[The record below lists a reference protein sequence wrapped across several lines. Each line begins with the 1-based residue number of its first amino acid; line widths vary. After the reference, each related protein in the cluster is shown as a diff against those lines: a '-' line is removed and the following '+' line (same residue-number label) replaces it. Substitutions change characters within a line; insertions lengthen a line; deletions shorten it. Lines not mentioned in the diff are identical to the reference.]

1 MRIFKR
7 VLIGLGVLLALIVA
21 SVAFMFCTQSGLKLA
36 LWAARPSLPQLVGIS
51 AEGTLLNLKASDVQ
65 WQQPGVDFTGAFGWR
80 LNTSKLF
87 DGEIVFDEI
96 YLKESLLTV
105 ETAKMAVS
113 EESPQDTEA
122 AAQEGDLRSIIPTR
136 IESLLID
143 HFTVTVNGAPFDIER
158 FISKL
163 AWDTQGVEIS
173 ELNLKALWNKQPVTL
188 TGRVDTSQRGRLL
201 HLQDLIAQVGPN
213 HLKTKGFVR
222 FHSKVPNLELD
233 VELNAPDFSAVLSQ
247 MKGNAKGRIRLT
259 GPVLMP
265 LIDADFQLNRFA
277 MPDLS
282 IDRFVLNGAL
292 STEEISAG
300 GIDLKVSGIRSAGTV
315 IDDVTANIAGSPEA
329 HETTLRVRAQ
339 GFDIGALLG
348 GSLNDTY
355 TIWTGA
361 LKKLNMQ
368 GPYGPIKLDEAL
380 PIVFNVDT
388 LNVDIS
394 PFCLSHP
401 QWGVCSR
408 KAFTYNATE
417 KESMTLKV
425 DVTRFDLGFLRYFSP
440 QELYAKGTITATAD
454 IVVPKGHS
462 ALPQLVFNVSGK
474 KLQTRYRMPESDF
487 VVNYDAVNFNGG
499 HDGQNVHADWR
510 IQLTDNGEF
519 VGDVDIL
526 EAQTKRGLNGHLKIV
541 SLKASMFDSLLSQ
554 GETAKGTIYG
564 DITIGGTLAE
574 PVLYGST
581 GVDALVID
589 STKLPFEML
598 PSNFKLAFNG
608 NTSTLDGTLKTRKGA
623 MTLQGDA
630 DWKML
635 AQGHARVA
643 AKGVKMRVTM
653 PPAVQFDLTTDVHC
667 QASAE
672 KIVLDG
678 SIDVPWARVKMYEL
692 PASAVDV
699 SDDTVRL
706 DRPMAVAEEHSESIP
721 IESNLFINIGDD
733 VRVDAM
739 GLKAS
744 INGKLHVVQV
754 NNRMGLNGQ
763 INVPRG
769 QFKAYGQDLIVRR
782 GEFLF
787 AGSPDNPFIQLEA
800 IRNPEKT
807 ADDVIA
813 GIRVTGTA
821 DAPQVSVFS
830 DPAKSDNE
838 ALSYLI
844 RGEGLDPAGEDDN
857 SMITS
862 ALINLGL
869 SQGNRVLE
877 SLGDAVGISGLGVDT
892 EGAGDS
898 SKVAVSGYILP
909 GLKVKYAV
917 GLFDSLATITL
928 RYRVIPRLYV
938 EAASGV
944 DQALDVLYSFE
955 F

>member
-1 MRIFKR
+1 MRVFKC
-7 VLIGLGVLLALIVA
+7 VLIGLSILLALIVA
-21 SVAFMFCTQSGLKLA
+21 FVGFLLGTHGGLKLA
-36 LWAARPSLPQLVGIS
+36 LWAAGPSLPQLVGIS
-51 AEGTLLNLKASDVQ
+51 AEGTLLNLKASDVH
-65 WQQPGVDFTGAFGWR
+65 WQQPGVDFKGAFGWS

-87 DGEIVFDEI
+87 DGEVVFDEI
-96 YLKESLLTV
+96 YLKDSLLTV
-105 ETAKMAVS
+105 ETAKIAIF
-113 EESPQDTEA
+113 EEAAQDTKTVTF
-122 AAQEGDLRSIIPTR
+122 EGDLRSIVPTR
-136 IESLLID
+136 INSFLID
-143 HFTVTVNGAPFDIER
+143 HFTVTVNGEPFNIER
-158 FISKL
+158 FISAL
-163 AWDTQGVEIS
+163 AWGDQGVEIS

-188 TGRVDTSQRGRLL
+188 SGQIDTSQSGQLL
-201 HLQDLIAQVGPN
+201 HLQNLIAQVGPN
-213 HLKTKGFVR
+213 QVKTKGFVR
-222 FHSKVPNLELD
+222 FHSQVPNLELD

-247 MKGNAKGRIRLT
+247 IRGNAQGRIRLT

-282 IDRFVLNGAL
+282 IDRLTLNGAL
-292 STEEISAG
+292 SAEETSAG
-300 GIDLKVSGIRSAGTV
+300 GIDLTITGIRSAGTI
-315 IDDVTANIAGSPEA
+315 IDSVMANFVGSPAA
-329 HETTLRVRAQ
+329 HETTLQVRAR
-339 GFDIGALLG
+339 GFNIEALLG

-355 TIWTGA
+355 TIWNGA
-361 LKKLNMQ
+361 LKKLNVK
-368 GPYGPIKLDEAL
+368 GPYGPVKLDEAM
-380 PIVFNVDT
+380 PIVFNVNT
-388 LNVDIS
+388 FNVDIS

-408 KAFTYNATE
+408 KAFSYNAVT
-417 KESMTLKV
+417 KEAMSLKV
-425 DVTRFDLGFLRYFSP
+425 DVTRFDLGFVRYFSP
-440 QELYAKGTITATAD
+440 QELYTKGIITATAD
-454 IVVPKGHS
+454 IVVPQGHAS
-462 ALPQLVFNVSGK
+462 LPNLAFNFSGK

-487 VVNYDAVNFNGG
+487 VVNFDAVNFNGG
-499 HDGQNVHADWR
+499 LDGQNVHADWQV
-510 IQLTDNGEF
+510 QLTDNGKF
-519 VGDVDIL
+519 VGDVDIVD
-526 EAQTKRGLNGHLKIV
+526 AQTKRGLKGTIKII

-564 DITIGGTLAE
+564 DVRIGGTLTE
-574 PVLYGST
+574 PLFYGST
-581 GVDALVID
+581 GVEALVVG

-608 NTSTLDGTLKTRKGA
+608 NTSTLDGMLKTRKGA
-623 MTLQGDA
+623 LTLQGDA
-630 DWKML
+630 DWKRL
-635 AQGHARVA
+635 AQGKARIA
-643 AKGVKMRVTM
+643 AKGVKMRMTM

-678 SIDVPWARVKMYEL
+678 SIDVPWARVKVYEL

-706 DRPMAVAEEHSESIP
+706 DRPMAVAQDRSESIP
-721 IESNLFINIGDD
+721 VESNLFINIGDD
-733 VRVDAM
+733 VRIDGM

-763 INVPRG
+763 INVPQG

-787 AGSPDNPFIQLEA
+787 AGSPSNPFIQLEA

-821 DAPQVSVFS
+821 DAPQVSVFA

-844 RGEGLDPAGEDDN
+844 RGEGLDLAGEDDN
-857 SMITS
+857 TMITS
-862 ALINLGL
+862 ALINMGL

-877 SLGDAVGISGLGVDT
+877 GLGDAVGINGLGVDT

-938 EAASGV
+938 EAVSGV